1 MTDIQR
7 YIAEDYYLHYNN
19 GPVHEDDL
27 VLYSAHVEAL
37 RQAEQRVEA
46 RWVEIARIDRENAR
60 ADESKIMTRMALEA
74 IDDAHERGIKRGQQD
89 ERKRSFLLIADAY
102 KQGREQG
109 QRDALAAAV
118 QRVEAIVVQSRWGTT
133 SHGLI
138 GKGEALAAIKGE
150 QA

>member
-1 MTDIQR
+1 MTDVDR
-7 YIAEDYYLHYNN
+7 WWWDTDYDGARLADD
-19 GPVHEDDL
+19 GPF
-27 VLYSAHVEAL
+27 VLYADHVEAL
-37 RQAEQRVEA
+37 AQAEQRG
-46 RWVEIARIDRENAR
+46 
-60 ADESKIMTRMALEA
+60 LQ
-74 IDDAHERGIKRGQQD
+74 RGIASKAVKKSRIVPSASASMATPLADKVNEYQRGY
-89 ERKRSFLLIADAY
+89 EK
-102 KQGREQG
+102 G